1 MADKDPIPATD
12 QDFDTLQG
20 ILVTAVTAN
29 KLAWGIP
36 DAEITKLTDKQTVWA
51 AAWLIAKDKL
61 NSTSA
66 QKKAKDLART
76 AYEKVLR
83 PFIQKWI
90 YRNELMDDSDVEQC
104 GLRPRDTTPTPAAKP
119 PQPVVKVKR
128 GETTELISS
137 CNGIPGVK
145 AYGCLVTEGAPLPEG
160 IAINADGRIVV
171 MNMGNGTNP
180 PAPDPEPPITGAIV
194 DLTSQRIKKFT
205 GLRPGKNYFFY
216 YYAVNAEG
224 VSQLSEPVSM
234 VCW

>member
-1 MADKDPIPATD
+1 MAQRKDVIPEAD

-20 ILVTAVTAN
+20 ILVSKVTAN
-29 KLAWGIP
+29 KPAWEIP

-51 AAWLIAKDKL
+51 TAWLIAKDKQ

-66 QKKAKDLART
+66 QKKAKDLARKG
-76 AYEKVLR
+76 YEKVLR

-90 YRNELMDDSDVEQC
+90 YRNDLMDDAAAEQC
-104 GLRPRDTTPTPAAKP
+104 GLRPRDSTQTPSTKP
-119 PQPVVKVKR
+119 TRPVVKVKR

-137 CNGIPGVK
+137 CAGIAGVK
-145 AYGCLVTEGAPLPEG
+145 SYGCLVTEGAPLPD
-160 IAINADGRIVV
+160 IITINADGRVVV
-171 MNMGNGTNP
+171 MDLGNDG
-180 PAPDPEPPITGAIV
+180 PEPPAEEPKITGVII

-216 YYAVNAEG
+216 YYAVNAAG
-224 VSQLSEPVSM
+224 VSLLSEPVSM

>member
-1 MADKDPIPATD
+1 MTTKDPIPPSD

-20 ILVTAVTAN
+20 ILVAAVTTN

-36 DAEITKLTDKQTVWA
+36 DAEITKLTDKQTIWD

-66 QKKAKDLART
+66 QKKAKDLARK

-90 YRNELMDDSDVEQC
+90 YRNELMDDSAVEQC
-104 GLRPRDTTPTPAAKP
+104 GLKPRDSSHTPATKP
-119 PQPVVKVKR
+119 AQPVVKVRR

-137 CNGIPGVK
+137 CNGMVGVK
-145 AYGCLVTEGAPLPEG
+145 SYGCLITEGAPLPDG
-160 IAINADGRIVV
+160 VIINADGRIVV
-171 MNMGNGTNP
+171 TDMGQGDP
-180 PAPDPEPPITGAIV
+180 PAPDEEPQMTGAIA
-194 DLTSQRIKKFT
+194 DLNSKRIKKFT
-205 GLRPGKNYFFY
+205 GLTPGKTYYFY
-216 YYAVNAEG
+216 YYAVNAAG
-224 VSQLSEPVSM
+224 VSQLSLPASI